1 MTDERLMRR
10 ALELAQ
16 RGRYSV
22 SPNPMV
28 GCVIA
33 RDGEVIAEGWHERAG
48 EAHAEI
54 AALANCTDPRGAT
67 MVVTLEP
74 CSHQGRTG
82 PCVEAVI
89 AAGIRRVVV
98 AMTDPNDAVSGGGI
112 ERLRAAGIE
121 VEAGLLEAE

>member
-33 RDGEVIAEGWHERAG
+33 REGEILTEGWHERAG
-48 EAHAEI
+48 DAHAEI
-54 AALANCTDPRGAT
+54 AALANCSDPGGAT
-67 MVVTLEP
+67 MIVTLEP
-74 CSHQGRTG
+74 CAHHGRTG
-82 PCVEAVI
+82 PCADALI
-89 AAGIRRVVV
+89 AAGIRRAVV
-98 AMTDPNDAVSGGGI
+98 AMSDPNDPVSG
-112 ERLRAAGIE
+112 
-121 VEAGLLEAE
+121 